1 MGLWVVPGPCK
12 MTWGGSDMGSTLAG
26 ILLRPQAV
34 WNPITDDAHGTEP
47 VDYILAGKS
56 VTIECQ
62 FNNMDAYR
70 ATAPTI
76 ANLFN
81 YVKSGGSGAT
91 SGGKVRIGEVAW
103 DLTSLAD
110 WCQPMTITDR
120 KGRIWTAQRTV
131 PIDPQLVGL
140 TSTREVQ
147 LPVAFL
153 TIPDVNMNLV
163 VPPTTW

>member
-1 MGLWVVPGPCK
+1 
-12 MTWGGSDMGSTLAG
+12 
-26 ILLRPQAV
+26 
-34 WNPITDDAHGTEP
+34 
-47 VDYILAGKS
+47 
-56 VTIECQ
+56 
-62 FNNMDAYR
+62 
-70 ATAPTI
+70 
-76 ANLFN
+76 
-81 YVKSGGSGAT
+81 
-91 SGGKVRIGEVAW
+91 
-103 DLTSLAD
+103 
-110 WCQPMTITDR
+110 MTITDR